1 MMDMDEIIPI
11 FIKSKNNKFL
21 NLLYDM
27 LNIVIFGA
35 PGSGK
40 GTQSEY
46 LIKKYNLAHISTGDV
61 LRAEV
66 KNGTEL
72 GKLAD
77 SYMSQGQLI
86 PDELMIDILASV
98 LDSKTG
104 HSGVIFDGFPRTI
117 PQGVA
122 LADMLAER
130 KQEIAAVV
138 SLDVPEEE
146 LIERLINRGKETGRT
161 DDNYETIKKR
171 LDVYYNQTT
180 PLKERYLE
188 EGKLFAIEGLGT
200 KDEIFARI
208 ASAVDKVK

>member
-1 MMDMDEIIPI
+1 
-11 FIKSKNNKFL
+11 
-21 NLLYDM
+21 M

-86 PDELMIDILASV
+86 PDKLMIDILASV

-117 PQGVA
+117 PQGEA
-122 LADMLAER
+122 LAEMLKER
-130 KQEIAAVV
+130 NQEITAVV
-138 SLDVPEEE
+138 SLEVPEEE

-180 PLKERYLE
+180 PLKERYE
-188 EGKLFAIEGLGT
+188 NEGKLHAIEGLGT
-200 KDEIFARI
+200 KDEIFDRI
-208 ASAVDKVK
+208 AQAVDKVK